1 LLAGVLQLKGSPLLD
16 LPGLQRVRG
25 VAPQPGLWIAA
36 PKDPDRTAAAS
47 VDLEARISFAYGQAE
62 VRAFEPRAWAPSPR
76 ERALYERDLEAEKQ
90 RFSEVLG
97 KGVRTAKPGEDGDLR
112 VVEEGLF
119 ERALALRAKGWRVEI
134 EGRVL
139 RAEGEWKARRALGY
153 RLVRSRGRALLRRA
167 SAGSCGPTSS
177 RGSVGCTSCATS
189 ASAAASPTTWGSA
202 RRCRCWR
209 CSPANTAPAALPRH
223 RACWWRRVII
233 SYYIIAFTQ
242 FPDDT
247 KFADIA
253 LPSIDIMLTMVPPG
267 LTLCLVAGIQFAQKR
282 LSDSKISAL
291 KGRLINASGRMKVVF
306 FDKTGTL
313 TINEVKLD
321 AVHASRIS
329 KNDTNCVHV
338 PPEFSYQNANPS
350 DAEAYSNMLLMQNFA
365 TNHTLVLS
373 KEGRVLGDPLEE
385 ELLNFSHSTFSKA
398 SSSGAAGQNKAG
410 VMKNMKI
417 EKGGAQT
424 ELEVLDIFGFKPELQ
439 RMSVIARNATT
450 GDVYCFVKGAPERI
464 VQLVDQ
470 ATLPKNI
477 NKQITDFA
485 KSGYRVLAFAAKKIQ
500 PSANYNRDDT
510 EKGGVFQGLA
520 LFKNSLKD
528 ATFPTLEK
536 LKKADFYTGMITGD
550 NINTAISVSKTCGL
564 VDTKYEEIAACTFN
578 PNGPERLT
586 FNLVSELGDVS
597 DTPFNIE
604 DRSGSKGEG
613 KRKIVGALD
622 NVNFAKIVAKYGL
635 ELNKEIDLAP
645 RPIAEI
651 ATYVRVFARMNPE
664 QKALIVKIMKSYYKR
679 LQITVGYC
687 GDGANDCIALKHA
700 DIGVSLSK
708 TEASLS
714 APFVSAIE
722 DISCIEQIS
731 IQGKAA
737 LTTNYDCFRYFCLY
751 SIIQTIGL
759 LFLFSQQTEYSIAMY
774 LTMDVPIALNLAT
787 LIGVLGSKD
796 YLVVKLP
803 KYTLIYLK
811 YVVSMVLNALY
822 TFGFI
827 ILALYVVKQDANFM
841 NAPERYDLLLAEALA
856 RGEEEPAR
864 VPTYEATV
872 ISLLAIQGTYH
883 IAMSFNLAGTFK
895 QRFYKNVY
903 FIISFII
910 YILFILYLL
919 YCPDFNFWRS
929 PRLDPGELQHGLID
943 ERLKME
949 DDLDLGFYSIA
960 SVLTEVVLIWV
971 FTSPPKRTALEQL
984 NEEEAHDALPLQ
996 SPETIVVSPEIYRD
1010 NETQKLKN

>member
-1 LLAGVLQLKGSPLLD
+1 
-16 LPGLQRVRG
+16 
-25 VAPQPGLWIAA
+25 
-36 PKDPDRTAAAS
+36 
-47 VDLEARISFAYGQAE
+47 
-62 VRAFEPRAWAPSPR
+62 
-76 ERALYERDLEAEKQ
+76 
-90 RFSEVLG
+90 
-97 KGVRTAKPGEDGDLR
+97 
-112 VVEEGLF
+112 
-119 ERALALRAKGWRVEI
+119 
-134 EGRVL
+134 
-139 RAEGEWKARRALGY
+139 
-153 RLVRSRGRALLRRA
+153 
-167 SAGSCGPTSS
+167 
-177 RGSVGCTSCATS
+177 
-189 ASAAASPTTWGSA
+189 
-202 RRCRCWR
+202 
-209 CSPANTAPAALPRH
+209 
-223 RACWWRRVII
+223 
-233 SYYIIAFTQ
+233 
-242 FPDDT
+242 
-247 KFADIA
+247 
-253 LPSIDIMLTMVPPG
+253 
-267 LTLCLVAGIQFAQKR
+267 
-282 LSDSKISAL
+282 
-291 KGRLINASGRMKVVF
+291 
-306 FDKTGTL
+306 
-313 TINEVKLD
+313 
-321 AVHASRIS
+321 
-329 KNDTNCVHV
+329 
-338 PPEFSYQNANPS
+338 
-350 DAEAYSNMLLMQNFA
+350 MLLMQNFA

-417 EKGGAQT
+417 EKGGSQT

-919 YCPDFNFWRS
+919 YCPDFNFWRKA
-929 PRLDPGELQHGLID
+929 HAWI
-943 ERLKME
+943 
-949 DDLDLGFYSIA
+949 
-960 SVLTEVVLIWV
+960 
-971 FTSPPKRTALEQL
+971 LE
-984 NEEEAHDALPLQ
+984 NYNMVH
-996 SPETIVVSPEIYRD
+996 
-1010 NETQKLKN
+1010 